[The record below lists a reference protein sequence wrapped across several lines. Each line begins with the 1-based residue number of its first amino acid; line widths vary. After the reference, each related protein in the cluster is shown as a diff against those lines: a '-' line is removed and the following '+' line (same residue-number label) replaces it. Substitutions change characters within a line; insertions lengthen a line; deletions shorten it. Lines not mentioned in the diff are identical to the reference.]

1 LVPLWRQTLKSSNAS
16 QGLGVIMSDGLPKV
30 VIVGGGFAGLAAA
43 KALRKTPARIIL
55 IDRSN
60 HHLFQ
65 PLLYQVA
72 TSVLTPGQ
80 IGSPIRGVLRKQSNT
95 TVILGEVT
103 SVDRAKKAVYVSNG
117 LRENVPVTY
126 DYLILAIGVTHS
138 YFGHDEFAPFAP
150 GLKSL
155 ADAVAIRNKILQAFE
170 QSEAEEDPSKHR
182 DLLTFVLVGGGPTGV
197 EMAAAIAVLV
207 RTTLR
212 REFRRIDPTSARI
225 VIIDRGKRILG
236 TFAEELSQ
244 AAMKR
249 LEHLGVEVRLGVGV
263 DGIDADGVTVAGERI
278 LSKVVIWTAGV
289 APSPAGKWLGAETD
303 RAGRVRVQ
311 PDLSVPGSAE
321 VFVLGDAASFDEEGH
336 ALPGVAQVAIQQGRY
351 AGRLIARRI
360 SGGTIPKRFH
370 YFDKGNMAV
379 VGGPFAVLQTGKIR
393 MSGFVAWLAWGLV
406 HLQFLAQSS
415 ERVSVFLQWIWTAN
429 TGQRGDRLI
438 VNHYGTRQIPTP
450 AKAKTQESSN

>member
-1 LVPLWRQTLKSSNAS
+1 
-16 QGLGVIMSDGLPKV
+16 MSESLPRV

-43 KALRKTPARIIL
+43 KALRKTPARIIP

-72 TSVLTPGQ
+72 TAVLSPGQ
-80 IGSPIRGVLRKQSNT
+80 IGSPIRGLLRKQANA

-103 SVDRAKKAVYVSNG
+103 SVDRVKKAVYVSNG
-117 LRENVPVTY
+117 FRENVPVTY
-126 DYLILAIGVTHS
+126 DYLILATGVTHS

-155 ADAVAIRNKILQAFE
+155 ADAVAIRNKILSAFE
-170 QSEAEEDPSKHR
+170 QAEAEEDPSKHR

-212 REFRRIDPTSARI
+212 REFRRIDPTSPRI
-225 VIIDRGKRILG
+225 LVIDKGKRILG
-236 TFAEELSQ
+236 TFAEEISE
-244 AAMKR
+244 AATKR

-289 APSPAGKWLGAETD
+289 APSPAGKWLNAETD

-311 PDLSVPGSAE
+311 PDLSVPGSPE
-321 VFVLGDAASFDEEGH
+321 VFVLGDAASFDQDGH
-336 ALPGVAQVAIQQGRY
+336 ALPGVAQVAIQQGRH

-360 SGGTIPKRFH
+360 SAGTIPKRFH

-379 VGGPFAVLQTGKIR
+379 VGGGFAVLPTGKIR
-393 MSGFVAWLAWGLV
+393 MNGFLAWLVWALV

-429 TGQRGDRLI
+429 TGQRGSRLI
-438 VNHYGTRQIPTP
+438 VNHYGSPQIGGDVENE
-450 AKAKTQESSN
+450 Q

>member
-1 LVPLWRQTLKSSNAS
+1 
-16 QGLGVIMSDGLPKV
+16 MSDSLPKV

-43 KALRKTPARIIL
+43 KALRKTAARIIL

-80 IGSPIRGVLRKQSNT
+80 IGSPIRGVLRKQPNT

-117 LRENVPVTY
+117 FRENVPVTY
-126 DYLILAIGVTHS
+126 DYLILATGVTHN

-170 QSEAEEDPSKHR
+170 QAEAEEDPTKHR

-197 EMAAAIAVLV
+197 EMAAAIAGLV
-207 RTTLR
+207 RSTLR
-212 REFRRIDPTSARI
+212 REFRRIDPTSAR
-225 VIIDRGKRILG
+225 VVVIDRGKRILG
-236 TFAEELSQ
+236 TFAEEISE
-244 AAMKR
+244 AATKR
-249 LEHLGVEVRLGVGV
+249 LEHLGVEVRHGVGV

-289 APSPAGKWLGAETD
+289 APSPAGKWLNAETD

-311 PDLSVPGSAE
+311 PDLSVPGSPE
-321 VFVLGDAASFDEEGH
+321 VFVIGDTASFDQEGH

-360 SGGTIPKRFH
+360 FGRHIPARFH

-379 VGGPFAVLQTGKIR
+379 VGAGFAVLETGKIR
-393 MSGFVAWLAWGLV
+393 MSGFLAWLAWGLV

-415 ERVSVFLQWIWTAN
+415 ERVSVFLQWIWTVN
-429 TGQRGDRLI
+429 TGQRGSRLI
-438 VNHYGTRQIPTP
+438 VNHYGARQIPATEEAIP
-450 AKAKTQESSN
+450 QETRS

>member
-1 LVPLWRQTLKSSNAS
+1 
-16 QGLGVIMSDGLPKV
+16 MSESLPRV

-43 KALRKTPARIIL
+43 KPLRKTPARIIL

-80 IGSPIRGVLRKQSNT
+80 IGSPIRGVLRKQSNA

-103 SVDRAKKAVYVSNG
+103 GVDRAKKAIYVSNG
-117 LRENVPVTY
+117 LRENVPIAY
-126 DYLILAIGVTHS
+126 DYLILATGVTHS

-155 ADAVAIRNKILQAFE
+155 ADAVAIRNKILRAFE
-170 QSEAEEDPSKHR
+170 QTEAEEEPSKHR

-197 EMAAAIAVLV
+197 EMAAAIAGLV

-212 REFRRIDPTSARI
+212 REFRRIDPASARI
-225 VIIDRGKRILG
+225 LLIDRSQRILG
-236 TFAEELSQ
+236 TFVEEISE
-244 AAMKR
+244 AATKR
-249 LEHLGVEVRLGVGV
+249 LQHLGVELRHGVGV
-263 DGIDADGVTVAGERI
+263 EGIDADGVTVAGERI

-289 APSPAGKWLGAETD
+289 APSPAGKWLNAETD

-311 PDLSVPGSAE
+311 PDLSVPGSPE
-321 VFVLGDAASFDEEGH
+321 VFVLGDTASFDQDGH

-351 AGRLIARRI
+351 AGRLIAHRI
-360 SGGTIPKRFH
+360 SGGSIPKPFH

-379 VGGPFAVLQTGKIR
+379 VGAGFAVLQTGKVR
-393 MSGFVAWLAWGLV
+393 MHGFLAWLAWGLV

-415 ERVSVFLQWIWTAN
+415 ERVSVFLQWIWTVN
-429 TGQRGDRLI
+429 TGQRGSRLI
-438 VNHYGTRQIPTP
+438 VNHYGTGQIPEA
-450 AKAKTQESSN
+450 AKAIAQETRK

>member
-1 LVPLWRQTLKSSNAS
+1 
-16 QGLGVIMSDGLPKV
+16 MSDSLPRV

-80 IGSPIRGVLRKQSNT
+80 IGSPIRGVLRRQSNT

-103 SVDRAKKAVYVSNG
+103 SVDRAKKSVYVSNG
-117 LRENVPVTY
+117 LRENVPVAY
-126 DYLILAIGVTHS
+126 DYLILATGVTHS

-155 ADAVAIRNKILQAFE
+155 ADAVAIRNKILRAFE
-170 QSEAEEDPSKHR
+170 QAEAEEDPAKHR

-197 EMAAAIAVLV
+197 EMAAAIAGLV

-212 REFRRIDPTSARI
+212 REFRRIDPESARI
-225 VIIDRGKRILG
+225 MVIDRGKRVLG
-236 TFAEELSQ
+236 TFAEEISE

-249 LEHLGVEVRLGVGV
+249 LEHLGVEVRNGVGV
-263 DGIDADGVTVAGERI
+263 DDIDADGVTVGGERI

-289 APSPAGKWLGAETD
+289 APSPAGKWLNAETD

-311 PDLSVPGSAE
+311 PDLSIPGSPE
-321 VFVLGDAASFDEEGH
+321 VFVLGDTASFDHDGH

-360 SGGTIPKRFH
+360 SGGSIPARFR

-379 VGGPFAVLQTGKIR
+379 VGAGFAVLQTGKVR
-393 MSGFVAWLAWGLV
+393 MHGFLAWLGWGLV

-415 ERVSVFLQWIWTAN
+415 ERVSVFLQWIWTVN
-429 TGQRGDRLI
+429 TGQRGSRLI
-438 VNHYGTRQIPTP
+438 VNHYGTRQIQAT
-450 AKAKTQESSN
+450 AKAMSQETRT

>member
-1 LVPLWRQTLKSSNAS
+1 
-16 QGLGVIMSDGLPKV
+16 MSDSLPRV

-80 IGSPIRGVLRKQSNT
+80 IGSPIRGVLRKQANA

-103 SVDRAKKAVYVSNG
+103 SVDRAKKSVYVSNG
-117 LRENVPVTY
+117 LRENVPVAY
-126 DYLILAIGVTHS
+126 DYLLLATGVTHS
-138 YFGHDEFAPFAP
+138 YFGHEEFAPFAP
-150 GLKSL
+150 GVKSL
-155 ADAVAIRNKILQAFE
+155 ADAVAIRNKILRAFE
-170 QSEAEEDPSKHR
+170 QAEAEEDPAKHR

-197 EMAAAIAVLV
+197 EMAAAIAGLV

-212 REFRRIDPTSARI
+212 REFRRIDPTSAR
-225 VIIDRGKRILG
+225 VMVIDRGKRVLG
-236 TFAEELSQ
+236 TFAEDLSD

-249 LEHLGVEVRLGVGV
+249 LRHLGVEVRLGVGV
-263 DGIDADGVTVAGERI
+263 DDIDANGVTVAGERI

-289 APSPAGKWLGAETD
+289 APSQAGKWLNTEMD
-303 RAGRVRVQ
+303 RSGRVRVQ
-311 PDLSVPGSAE
+311 PDLSVPGSPEA
-321 VFVLGDAASFDEEGH
+321 FVLGDTASIDQEGH

-360 SGGTIPKRFH
+360 AGKPVPPPFH

-379 VGGPFAVLQTGKIR
+379 VGGGFAVLQTGKVR
-393 MSGFVAWLAWGLV
+393 MHGFLAWLAWGLV

-415 ERVSVFLQWIWTAN
+415 ERVSVLLQWIWTVN
-429 TGQRGDRLI
+429 TGQRGSRLI
-438 VNHYGTRQIPTP
+438 VNHYGTRQIPVTAETKP
-450 AKAKTQESSN
+450 QEAGT